1 MFPGETSATDLPGMA
16 GKILLRARIANM
28 SKATVQGDVL
38 EWALE
43 DSGVKRDEILEAVG
57 LGWLAAGSLS
67 GPVTIDEE
75 DLTYLA
81 KATRRSVYFF
91 ALPAP
96 PKTSRHSVDANFRA
110 PMSNAGQ
117 ARTLSPD
124 ERAAVRDAK
133 RRQQAAA
140 KISTE
145 LGHDAVQLPTIPAN
159 ATPEQAAAGIARW
172 LQWGNVQDRRRR
184 ITSKTQLFVAIREA
198 LEGHGVM
205 TNLLPIE
212 GDALRGF
219 TLHHDYVPL
228 IFVNSAVRHPAARS
242 FTLLHELA
250 HLLRGVDKA
259 CDKHDLQARTSEEA
273 WCNRFAASFLLPKAE
288 LATYMEKYLKK
299 VSIGDSDIDSVRRIA
314 GYFQCSYYSVAIRLK
329 QLGFANAALVDA
341 VSGSFEEPEQAGF
354 ARGGQTRVQKRL
366 AAYGTGIARLFGEA
380 LQNTAVSEIEIRK
393 SLNLKSQSEL
403 RNFLALGREAV

>member
-1 MFPGETSATDLPGMA
+1 MTE
-16 GKILLRARIANM
+16 
-28 SKATVQGDVL
+28 ATVQGDVL

-43 DSGVKRDEILEAVG
+43 DAGVNRDEILETVG
-57 LGWLAAGSLS
+57 LSGRAAQSIHLS

-75 DLTYLA
+75 DLKYIA

-96 PKTSRHSVDANFRA
+96 PTTSRHSVDANFRA
-110 PMSNAGQ
+110 PMSHSGQ

-145 LGHDAVQLPTIPAN
+145 LGHASVQFPTIPAN
-159 ATPEQAAAGIARW
+159 SNPEKAAVSVAVW
-172 LQWGNVQDRRRR
+172 LQWGDVSSRRRR
-184 ITSKTQLFVAIREA
+184 IKSKTQLFVAIREA
-198 LEGHGVM
+198 LEGQGIM

-212 GDALRGF
+212 GDSLRGF

-228 IFVNSAVRHPAARS
+228 IFVNSAVKHPAARS

-259 CDKHDLQARTSEEA
+259 CDKHDLQSRTSEEA
-273 WCNRFAASFLLPKAE
+273 WCNRFAAAFLMPKEE
-288 LATYMEKYLKK
+288 LATYMDKYLKK
-299 VSIGDSDIDSVRRIA
+299 VFIQDNDIDSVRRIA
-314 GYFQCSYYSVAIRLK
+314 GYFYCSYFSVAIRLK
-329 QLGFANAALVDA
+329 QLGLANAGLVDA
-341 VSGSFEEPEQAGF
+341 VSGSFVEPEQDGF
-354 ARGGQTRVQKRL
+354 ARGGQTRAQKRI

-380 LQNTAVSEIEIRK
+380 LQNADLSEIEVRK
-393 SLNLKSQSEL
+393 SLNLKSQNEL
-403 RNFLALGREAV
+403 RSFLTLGREAV